1 MTLGR
6 FKHLGHLL
14 PMRTVFHLLFGVM
27 YLLKP
32 RLRFCLSICLGMCCP
47 EVSWWLVS
55 DLTLDL
61 IHSVILIIDLIPRLR
76 HLYFL
81 QTFLAPSETNIT
93 VMVAPIIMIIMSR
106 VYYVRNTG
114 NRWALAMMRLSVKTL
129 NLSQFSPLL
138 VAHHLFSSLLVPERM
153 VDKAMDRG
161 LVSGCCWLEV

>member
-114 NRWALAMMRLSVKTL
+114 NRWALAMMRLSVKTPNL
-129 NLSQFSPLL
+129 NQCLPLP
-138 VAHHLFSSLLVPERM
+138 VDPHSFSSLLIS
-153 VDKAMDRG
+153 DKIYAKALFSG
-161 LVSGCCWLEV
+161 LVLEH